1 MSARSSRI
9 KDRYWVLGPG
19 TEYWVRRRRRPE
31 VYGMGRIN
39 GVAVALVASV
49 VIMLGWMFLSAAAA
63 LAVTLLAAGAVV
75 VAARLKGKQ
84 DD

>member
-1 MSARSSRI
+1 M
-9 KDRYWVLGPG
+9 
-19 TEYWVRRRRRPE
+19 E
-31 VYGMGRIN
+31 RIN

-49 VIMLGWMFLSAAAA
+49 VIMLAWMFLSATGA
-63 LAVTLLAAGAVV
+63 LLTTLLAAGAVV